1 MAIQGY
7 LEGDAIRFTIELMDS
22 TGNII
27 EVDALFDTG
36 FTAGV
41 LAIHRDDIEALGWPL
56 KNRNT
61 RLPTASGIGRFDLY
75 EGTIVI
81 DGQALP
87 IPVLA
92 GILPEEDRVLLGSVV
107 LRFMDL
113 TINTATDTYL
123 LTLKV

>member
-1 MAIQGY
+1 MTIQGY
-7 LEGDAIRFTIELMDS
+7 LEGDAIRFTIELMDA

-41 LAIHRDDIEALGWPL
+41 LAIHRDDLEALGWPL
-56 KNRNT
+56 KKRNT

-81 DGQALP
+81 EGQALQ
-87 IPVLA
+87 IPVHA
-92 GILPEEDRVLLGSVV
+92 GILPEEDRVLLGSLV

-113 TINTATDTYL
+113 TINTATNTYQ

>member
-1 MAIQGY
+1 MTIQGY
-7 LEGDAIRFTIELMDS
+7 LEGDAIRFTIELIDA
-22 TGNII
+22 TGNIL

-56 KNRNT
+56 KQRNT
-61 RLPTASGIGRFDLY
+61 RLPTASGMGRFDLY

-81 DGQALP
+81 DGQALS
-87 IPVLA
+87 IPVFA
-92 GILPEEDRVLLGSVV
+92 GVLPSEDRVLLGSLI

-113 TINTATDTYL
+113 TINTATNTYL
-123 LTLKV
+123 LTLKI